1 MWTTAVTLCF
11 WLSAQLLPSVN
22 LYQNQAVADF
32 HLKLFFRWTVIKVQA
47 NPLKAFFCV
56 FSIFPVLHVVPVT
69 VGQTALLKALLCPS
83 CCCLLM
89 TMFPVVVQSTS
100 WSQRHWAD
108 VSCWEASLLP
118 KSEMRSLTALRTA
131 ASGAG
136 FGFFIIVMKKYQQ
149 HLWATIWTLIIFKK
163 FNLWS
168 TNSLKRFIF
177 TSQINSFCVCVC
189 VCRPVQ
195 CSGRGQECWCV
206 DTEGQE
212 VTGTRTSGSA
222 PHCEKHQN
230 THVWHHRS
238 HDAGSLE
245 ISCKPSSL
253 LLTSRLILVLEMYDG
268 NNYNCVENKW
278 TYNSTDR
285 PK

>member
-22 LYQNQAVADF
+22 LYQNQTVADF

-177 TSQINSFCVCVC
+177 TSQINSFCVCVHVC
-189 VCRPVQ
+189 VCARV
-195 CSGRGQECWCV
+195 CV
-206 DTEGQE
+206 DLCSAVGGVRSVGVSTLKVRRSLGLEPAAQLLIVRNTKTHTSDITDHMMQE
-212 VTGTRTSGSA
+212 VWKSA
-222 PHCEKHQN
+222 VN
-230 THVWHHRS
+230 
-238 HDAGSLE
+238 
-245 ISCKPSSL
+245 L
-253 LLTSRLILVLEMYDG
+253 LLCS
-268 NNYNCVENKW
+268 
-278 TYNSTDR
+278 
-285 PK
+285 